1 MRIRFFISMLLIGLF
16 LAACAPANQATQ
28 APAAGAPPT
37 EEQAMQG
44 DQAMAEEAP
53 AGETMPESGQG
64 EISEGEMTQ
73 DSMSEDKMAEGET
86 SQGNSD
92 GMAGE
97 EDAMMAAPAWF
108 SVPLTEVTSGGTF
121 TIQDLK
127 GKVILVETMAQWC
140 TNCLAQQKQV
150 LALHEALG
158 ERDDFVS
165 LGLDIDPNEDAEM
178 LKAYTERNGFT
189 WKYAVSPAEV
199 SRDISQLYGDQ
210 FLNPPSTPML
220 IIDRQ
225 GEAHPLPFGIKS
237 ASDLQAALEPFLQE
251 DM

>member
-1 MRIRFFISMLLIGLF
+1 MRLFISMLLIGLF
-16 LAACAPANQATQ
+16 LAACAPANPP
-28 APAAGAPPT
+28 APAPTVEAPQA
-37 EEQAMQG
+37 EEQAMEGEQALAAETPASEMMEDSSHGEMATEDNSQDVTPEETMSGDDMSQG
-44 DQAMAEEAP
+44 DPDGMPAEE
-53 AGETMPESGQG
+53 E
-64 EISEGEMTQ
+64 
-73 DSMSEDKMAEGET
+73 
-86 SQGNSD
+86 
-92 GMAGE
+92 
-97 EDAMMAAPAWF
+97 AMMAAPAWF
-108 SVPLTEVTSGGTF
+108 SVPLTEVTSGETF
-121 TIQDLK
+121 AIQELK
-127 GKVILVETMAQWC
+127 GKVVLVETMAQWC

-178 LKAYTERNGFT
+178 LKAYIERNGFF

-199 SRDISQLYGDQ
+199 SRDISQLYGNQ